1 MRRVNGLVDV
11 IYQNLRPLLTMQVIK
26 KLDLGVATKQVLTIF
41 SELFGVEEY
50 WYQYVLSGRLAL

>member
-1 MRRVNGLVDV
+1 MRVNGLVDV

-50 WYQYVLSGRLAL
+50 WYQYVISGRLAL

>member
-1 MRRVNGLVDV
+1 MRVNGLVDV

>member
-1 MRRVNGLVDV
+1 MRVNGVTDV

>member
-1 MRRVNGLVDV
+1 MRVNGVTDV

-26 KLDLGVATKQVLTIF
+26 KLDLGVTTKQVLTIF
-41 SELFGVEEY
+41 SELFDVEEY